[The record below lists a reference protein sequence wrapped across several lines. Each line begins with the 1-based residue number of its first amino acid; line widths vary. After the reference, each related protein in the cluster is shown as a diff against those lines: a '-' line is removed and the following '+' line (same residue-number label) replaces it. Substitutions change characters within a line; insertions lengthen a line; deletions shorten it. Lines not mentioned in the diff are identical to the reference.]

1 MTDQDLTK
9 YYEILELDSD
19 ASEEDITRAYQYLK
33 KLYSKTSMATA
44 PVDDEWD
51 KSDKQEILKQ
61 VEEAYVKLLN
71 YAPEEEALEEE
82 PMTVPEEEEYEAA
95 EVVEEPADESKEYMP
110 QEEPIVTIEFDE
122 EEPVKEKEETEKK
135 AELFDSYVEE
145 EVLFVDLEEEKGEE
159 EEPEEEKGVDED
171 DTLAEKFVGGVD
183 GKEINGAV
191 LKEIRE
197 SQEWSL
203 QDMADSTQV
212 PIDMLEYIEAEEF
225 GKIPDAGYLRWYVTT
240 YAKTLSLP
248 NPKEVADQYMKH
260 YRNWLKEQD

>member
-1 MTDQDLTK
+1 VTEQDLTK

-19 ASEEDITRAYQYLK
+19 ASEEDITRAYRYLK

-51 KSDKQEILKQ
+51 ESDKQEILKR
-61 VEEAYVKLLN
+61 VEEAYVKLLPH
-71 YAPEEEALEEE
+71 APEEEALEEE
-82 PMTVPEEEEYEAA
+82 PVTVPEEEEYEAA
-95 EVVEEPADESKEYMP
+95 IESEEYMP
-110 QEEPIVTIEFDE
+110 REEPIVTIEFDE

-159 EEPEEEKGVDED
+159 GGPEEEKGVDED

-183 GKEINGAV
+183 AKEITGAV

-203 QDMADSTQV
+203 QDMTHSTQV
-212 PIDMLEYIEAEEF
+212 PIDMLEHIEAEEF
-225 GKIPDAGYLRWYVTT
+225 AKIPDAGYLRWYVTT
-240 YAKTLSLP
+240 YARTLSLT

>member
-1 MTDQDLTK
+1 MTEQDLDK

-33 KLYSKTSMATA
+33 NLYSKTSMATA
-44 PVDDEWD
+44 PVDDEWNE
-51 KSDKQEILKQ
+51 SDKQEILEQ
-61 VEEAYVKLLN
+61 VEEAYVKLLPH
-71 YAPEEEALEEE
+71 APKEEALEEE
-82 PMTVPEEEEYEAA
+82 PVTVPEVEEYEAA
-95 EVVEEPADESKEYMP
+95 EGV
-110 QEEPIVTIEFDE
+110 EEPIVTIEFDE
-122 EEPVKEKEETEKK
+122 EEPVIEKEETEKK

-145 EVLFVDLEEEKGEE
+145 EVLFVDLEEEKEEE
-159 EEPEEEKGVDED
+159 EEPEKEKGVDED

-183 GKEINGAV
+183 AKEITGAV

-203 QDMADSTQV
+203 QDMANSTQI
-212 PIDMLEYIEAEEF
+212 PIDMLEHIETEGF
-225 GKIPDAGYLRWYVTT
+225 DKMPDAGYLRWYVTT

-260 YRNWLKEQD
+260 YRQWLKEQ